1 MATKEAIKNIKDQA
15 VQDHKARTEDLYSKN
30 AILKEKIVNMEAKVE
45 ALNDVVCKECK
56 QIESSNVELLD
67 KVNDMQ
73 VVLEQH
79 KAIIKQL
86 RDRIGI

>member
-1 MATKEAIKNIKDQA
+1 MATKEAIKNIKEQA

-56 QIESSNVELLD
+56 QIEASNVDILN
-67 KVNDMQ
+67 KMQ
-73 VVLEQH
+73 NMEVTLNEQE
-79 KAIIKQL
+79 KLI
-86 RDRIGI
+86 DRIKIRMGL